1 MAFVNCENITL
12 SYEGRDVIS
21 GLTFHLE
28 KGEYLCIVGEN
39 GSGKSTLI
47 KGILGFVKPTE
58 GKIFLKALRR
68 MKSAICLS
76 RPNARGISRLPSGK
90 LSYRAV

>member
-39 GSGKSTLI
+39 GSEAFSDL
-47 KGILGFVKPTE
+47 
-58 GKIFLKALRR
+58 
-68 MKSAICLS
+68 
-76 RPNARGISRLPSGK
+76 
-90 LSYRAV
+90 